1 MIEYLYL
8 LCLLSLTVS
17 VPILIR
23 GCFKIN
29 EAIPNQGGAITESI
43 SNIHGL
49 IDELNDLISE
59 VADGF
64 DSVGSQMP
72 QTPPDFMTL
81 LSAFLNRNNTMTS
94 GHGSTQ
100 EPQERQIYEIDET
113 QTNETETI
121 LDEYSPV
128 DTNR

>member
-64 DSVGSQMP
+64 DSVGSQLP
-72 QTPPDFMTL
+72 QTPPDFMSL
-81 LSAFLNRNNTMTS
+81 LTAFLNRDRTMTS
-94 GHGSTQ
+94 NYGTTQ
-100 EPQERQIYEIDET
+100 QEEREVYEIDPT
-113 QTNETETI
+113 QTQQTETI

-128 DTNR
+128 NPSG